1 MKKLEGR
8 QHRFPWNIAGQGSA
22 GPFSVGETIEER
34 VCPKRDPV
42 REVPPSE
49 ISDSGHSGLRL
60 ADPPLRR
67 AAGNAIFP
75 DQPKPAILSGRFPI

>member
-8 QHRFPWNIAGQGSA
+8 QHRFPWNIAGLGSA

-42 REVPPSE
+42 RGMPLSE
-49 ISDSGHSGLRL
+49 GVFFH
-60 ADPPLRR
+60 R
-67 AAGNAIFP
+67 A
-75 DQPKPAILSGRFPI
+75 

>member
-8 QHRFPWNIAGQGSA
+8 QHHFPWNIAGLGSA
-22 GPFSVGETIEER
+22 GPLSVGETIEER
-34 VCPKRDPV
+34 VCPKREPV
-42 REVPPSE
+42 RKVPPSE
-49 ISDSGHSGLRL
+49 ICDSGHSGPRL
-60 ADPPLRR
+60 VNHPLRR